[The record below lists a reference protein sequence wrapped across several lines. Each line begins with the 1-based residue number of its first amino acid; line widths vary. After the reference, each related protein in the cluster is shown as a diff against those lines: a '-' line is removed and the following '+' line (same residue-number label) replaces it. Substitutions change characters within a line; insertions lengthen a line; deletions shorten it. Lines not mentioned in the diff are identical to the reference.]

1 MVPYSTA
8 TYLRLASQRILFA
21 CASPSSPLA
30 ATSRS
35 PSSYPEPV
43 LLLISTR
50 PHMHDPSP
58 GWGSTSARTSRCQ
71 ILDKHYET
79 IVVPS
84 GEITVIIFA
93 DAGNS
98 H

>member
-1 MVPYSTA
+1 
-8 TYLRLASQRILFA
+8 
-21 CASPSSPLA
+21 
-30 ATSRS
+30 
-35 PSSYPEPV
+35 
-43 LLLISTR
+43 
-50 PHMHDPSP
+50 MHDPSP

-71 ILDKHYET
+71 ILDEHYET